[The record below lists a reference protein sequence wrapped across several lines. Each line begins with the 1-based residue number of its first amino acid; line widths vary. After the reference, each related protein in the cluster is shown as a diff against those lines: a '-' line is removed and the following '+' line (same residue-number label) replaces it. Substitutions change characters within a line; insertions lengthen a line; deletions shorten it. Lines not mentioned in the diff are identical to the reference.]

1 MSIQA
6 KTAFPPYIE
15 LGPERLFHLVPVV
28 GDALRAVGSM
38 KTGPWS
44 TDLHSRPAVGSLGV
58 LVDDVL
64 GFSIAAATP
73 LGKAT
78 VTTQIHLDMLRP
90 VPVDGSAVTA
100 EIMSVEF
107 DGSGGFV
114 SGRVSDR
121 SGRVIALATLR
132 GMFVPAVPDRDST
145 FELCRQT
152 MTSIADP
159 SRMWSAPDAIES
171 RMVTTE
177 EGVDLQFNVSESLV
191 NVRGSQHGGI
201 TLCAAEIAGRG
212 ALDRHSG
219 ADEFVTVAVDIAYLR
234 PAVMGSALTFRARR
248 IHAGREVGL
257 VRVEGFVDEKKP
269 IAVATVMCQRVS

>member
-1 MSIQA
+1 MSIEAQ
-6 KTAFPPYIE
+6 TAFPPYIE
-15 LGPERLFHLVPVV
+15 LGPERLFHLGPVV
-28 GDALRAVGSM
+28 GDALRAAGSM

-44 TDLHSRPAVGSLGV
+44 TDMHSRPAVGSLGV

-73 LGKAT
+73 MGKAT
-78 VTTQIHLDMLRP
+78 VTTHIHLDAIRP
-90 VPVDGSAVTA
+90 VPIDGSDITA
-100 EIMSVEF
+100 EITSVEF

-114 SGRVSDR
+114 SGRVVDG

-132 GMFVPAVPDRDST
+132 GKFVPAVPDRDST
-145 FELCRQT
+145 FELGPRT
-152 MTSIADP
+152 VASLAEH
-159 SRMWSAPDAIES
+159 SRRWSSPNALEA
-171 RMVTTE
+171 RMVPTE
-177 EGVDLQFNVSESLV
+177 DGVDLQFNVSKSLV

-201 TLCAAEIAGRG
+201 TFCAAELAGRG
-212 ALDRHSG
+212 ALGRHSG
-219 ADEFVTVAVDIAYLR
+219 ADEFTTVAVDIAYLR
-234 PAVMGSALTFRARR
+234 PALMGSVLVFRARR